1 MLGHRRAVLG
11 HRRAVLV
18 VTVHG
23 GARTAL
29 DINPAPTISVFL
41 QVPVASTCRSPTL
54 PLTLRLWGDGIR
66 RIVTLAAI
74 IIPGIL
80 SKFIQLRIHNNM
92 YVISV
97 VVYRNIP
104 ASCRVRLWA
113 SVAKRNGVADC
124 GLETPRAAAGMAW

>member
-1 MLGHRRAVLG
+1 M
-11 HRRAVLV
+11 
-18 VTVHG
+18 
-23 GARTAL
+23 
-29 DINPAPTISVFL
+29 
-41 QVPVASTCRSPTL
+41 PVASTCRSPTL

-124 GLETPRAAAGMAW
+124 GLETPRAAAGGVCPGRVQKGSIVYFVIPMDSFAMERTIDDHTGNRPSRS